1 LPFLR
6 FARDKRGYETTAL
19 VHGFRGRYG
28 RTRQKLLYWFRTPPS
43 VKVGRPAL
51 DEEAIRWIEE
61 HNPDIDFDWQK
72 ILASTPPPSPPAEDA
87 NGRRAWRGKADR
99 RSSGGQRPAQP
110 RQAPPPMPAA
120 NSGTSVA
127 DPNLPESPD
136 RAIVEGEGEAP
147 EEAPEEALEEASEED
162 AREELEPEEQTREEQ
177 APEEQALE
185 QLTHPDA
192 EELPAGARSPVDTIV
207 PREQVIRL
215 RARFAELQA
224 RITERGGEAARIEAL
239 RAQAEPLNPDSWVT
253 VDEAKKGLEEFE
265 ARIRNLR
272 AALGL
277 RPRRRSRRGGRRHR
291 GRPAELA
298 GHAVPDGSASNT
310 PGASNPPVTLDEPS
324 KSHEP
329 R

>member
-19 VHGFRGRYG
+19 VHAFRGRHG

-72 ILASTPPPSPPAEDA
+72 ILASTPPPSPLAEDP
-87 NGRRAWRGKADR
+87 NGRRGRRGKADR
-99 RSSGGQRPAQP
+99 RGSGGQRPAPP
-110 RQAPPPMPAA
+110 RQTVPPMPE
-120 NSGTSVA
+120 A
-127 DPNLPESPD
+127 DFQASIDDLNLLEPPD
-136 RAIVEGEGEAP
+136 QIVVDSE
-147 EEAPEEALEEASEED
+147 EEAPEEEA
-162 AREELEPEEQTREEQ
+162 PEEQ

-192 EELPAGARSPVDTIV
+192 EELPVGTRSPVETIV
-207 PREQVIRL
+207 AREQVIRL
-215 RARFAELQA
+215 RARYAELQA

-239 RAQAEPLNPDSWVT
+239 RAQADPLNPDSWVT

-265 ARIRNLR
+265 ARIRDLR

-291 GRPAELA
+291 GKPA
-298 GHAVPDGSASNT
+298 T
-310 PGASNPPVTLDEPS
+310 PHEPS
-324 KSHEP
+324 KSREP
-329 R
+329 G